1 MITKTKTFSHFSQS
15 GFNQRESM
23 SITVFGTKPPY
34 AGQPAR
40 LTIVTDFQIRYENT
54 NSEIVTLSTQG
65 GRADATRLGP
75 RGPVRH

>member
-1 MITKTKTFSHFSQS
+1 
-15 GFNQRESM
+15 M

-40 LTIVTDFQIRYENT
+40 LTIVAECQISYKNT
-54 NSEIVTLSTQG
+54 NSEILPLSTQG